1 MRPIQPMNDLL
12 TVAEEERDTS
22 AVSVIAIDYDHT
34 WSADPV
40 LWGMFAN
47 TAIQRGHTVV
57 IATYRAESHQLP
69 PVPVPVHYTAGKAKK
84 AFLAA
89 RGINVNIFVDDNP
102 YAFGFD
108 ENYKPATLEDACN
121 AIADKRQKMV
131 EEFGPDFANETGD
144 S

>member
-1 MRPIQPMNDLL
+1 M
-12 TVAEEERDTS
+12 TT
-22 AVSVIAIDYDHT
+22 IAIDYDHT
-34 WSADPV
+34 WSADPI

-47 TAIQRGHTVV
+47 TAIQRGHTVL

-89 RGINVNIFVDDNP
+89 RGITVDIFVDDNP
-102 YAFGFD
+102 FAFGFD
-108 ENYKPATLEDACN
+108 EDYKPEIDKPRKGLEDALL
-121 AIADKRQKMV
+121 AVIKKRARIV
-131 EEFGPDFANETGD
+131 EELGPDFEGETGD